1 MTPGDDVYIPLGGV
15 MIFIPGKDS
24 NKTAGRRC
32 AGEPGESFLWEFL
45 DVEESPVE
53 DMKGR

>member
-1 MTPGDDVYIPLGGV
+1 